1 MIILTTTTYSQAQT
15 GINDK
20 ITSNNEAGLS
30 NKGGYKGIFSD
41 NVGYQ
46 LSFMDN
52 QGWDDSQTQK
62 LPKVT
67 VTKDCKKKILEKTN
81 GSTNIV
87 VATIFRQNSFA
98 GNALNIKA
106 GITGIIDVVCYE
118 LFPYVNGA
126 INPNQINVKNI
137 CNEKVIIY
145 SPLYIEELLKNKAV
159 AVSGQ
164 NPETEFEYL
173 RDYDIFD
180 PDSEIY
186 KDICYPLTFSNASEN
201 IFTTDSFKNYDI
213 SLEQRKKYYFPGNTQ
228 LCPKECNYLG
238 FDKDT
243 VSAICECE
251 FTSHDLYNSATYKEH
266 NDYKS
271 FTFDEEEFNDSK
283 KDNYFTMEVFKC
295 ITLPFRSI
303 GFKNNYG
310 SYLMLALICIIFLSY
325 IILAISG
332 KYHLLSV
339 LELLYNSN
347 IKSMNYIKG
356 SNLGGSNFLN
366 SNQNPYDTR
375 SNNLLLTS
383 QRGLTSNTLLMGNS
397 NLNGSNANKIKVG
410 KKNNTIKDNKNIQI
424 VNQSNLNKNKNKS
437 QKDDLIKVDE
447 IKENDFESEKNSED
461 KERTD
466 IKSINKDISTKNE
479 NDKNEQ
485 KKNESKKSD
494 NEQNEDDVMSEK
506 KNEQNNAEKK
516 NDNNNNNNN
525 NQDEEEEYE
534 EEEDENENENNN
546 NKANPPKKRNSNKN
560 GNGEETKKKKKTPIE
575 IALNVKELRE
585 MMFKNMPQAQ
595 KKDDDDD
602 NENNKNNN
610 GVQNVPQTNMPQN
623 NNGFPFNPFMNPM
636 SFFPPPFPYN
646 NNNNSNNG
654 NNNNNNNNNNNEDIR
669 REYEERSR
677 QREKEFQRELS
688 QLREKERQRELERQ
702 REMEDLRERER
713 QKQRDLDYERERRQR
728 DELFRGYEREKTKKS
743 DKEKDEEIEK
753 QKEEIK
759 KMKKKL
765 EKELK
770 EAQNKGKEQD
780 LELQKELSKVKDAQ
794 REKEIEF
801 EKELLRQKDTL
812 REQFEKEKKEII
824 ERKDKEI
831 QNLREEKDR
840 EIQRLKEDK
849 DREIKNMKDDMDR
862 EKKNQD
868 EKIKQKEKEL
878 KQELKKEKKKV
889 KEAQKM
895 TSNSFFMN
903 NFNPNTTL
911 QQQIMDLNNSLKYEK
926 IETPQIVVPIDSIFT
941 DQELNSMDFNN
952 SCQFDKRTLCQ
963 VYKSYINRK
972 QPLFFLFNYNSSSS
986 GSVSTFQINY
996 TSVKFIIFCIELQ
1009 IYLFFYCT
1017 FFGSHSITDILNN
1030 DFTFK
1035 KKCVFAVILSPVCM
1049 ICKSIIHHFI
1059 YDKMNA
1065 RIAEIKM
1072 RCYTNFI
1079 VGKKPEEVK
1088 VNEFKDFW
1096 ESEGEQQKEI
1106 KEEKKEEMADIQE
1119 IEDDNLPEE
1128 EKERRK
1134 EKYEK
1139 RRLKTLIKDLIE
1151 LFKRKILISIIIIT
1165 PSLFVEWYYVSAFC
1179 AVYKNSQL
1187 TFFLNILISY
1197 GFSNLIPFVYC
1208 MIPTIF
1214 RQDAIK
1220 EESKLTFFISQIF
1233 QII

>member
-1 MIILTTTTYSQAQT
+1 
-15 GINDK
+15 
-20 ITSNNEAGLS
+20 
-30 NKGGYKGIFSD
+30 
-41 NVGYQ
+41 
-46 LSFMDN
+46 
-52 QGWDDSQTQK
+52 
-62 LPKVT
+62 
-67 VTKDCKKKILEKTN
+67 
-81 GSTNIV
+81 
-87 VATIFRQNSFA
+87 
-98 GNALNIKA
+98 
-106 GITGIIDVVCYE
+106 
-118 LFPYVNGA
+118 
-126 INPNQINVKNI
+126 
-137 CNEKVIIY
+137 
-145 SPLYIEELLKNKAV
+145 
-159 AVSGQ
+159 
-164 NPETEFEYL
+164 
-173 RDYDIFD
+173 
-180 PDSEIY
+180 
-186 KDICYPLTFSNASEN
+186 
-201 IFTTDSFKNYDI
+201 
-213 SLEQRKKYYFPGNTQ
+213 
-228 LCPKECNYLG
+228 
-238 FDKDT
+238 
-243 VSAICECE
+243 
-251 FTSHDLYNSATYKEH
+251 
-266 NDYKS
+266 
-271 FTFDEEEFNDSK
+271 
-283 KDNYFTMEVFKC
+283 
-295 ITLPFRSI
+295 
-303 GFKNNYG
+303 
-310 SYLMLALICIIFLSY
+310 
-325 IILAISG
+325 
-332 KYHLLSV
+332 
-339 LELLYNSN
+339 
-347 IKSMNYIKG
+347 
-356 SNLGGSNFLN
+356 
-366 SNQNPYDTR
+366 
-375 SNNLLLTS
+375 
-383 QRGLTSNTLLMGNS
+383 
-397 NLNGSNANKIKVG
+397 
-410 KKNNTIKDNKNIQI
+410 
-424 VNQSNLNKNKNKS
+424 
-437 QKDDLIKVDE
+437 
-447 IKENDFESEKNSED
+447 
-461 KERTD
+461 
-466 IKSINKDISTKNE
+466 
-479 NDKNEQ
+479 
-485 KKNESKKSD
+485 
-494 NEQNEDDVMSEK
+494 
-506 KNEQNNAEKK
+506 
-516 NDNNNNNNN
+516 
-525 NQDEEEEYE
+525 
-534 EEEDENENENNN
+534 
-546 NKANPPKKRNSNKN
+546 
-560 GNGEETKKKKKTPIE
+560 
-575 IALNVKELRE
+575 
-585 MMFKNMPQAQ
+585 
-595 KKDDDDD
+595 
-602 NENNKNNN
+602 
-610 GVQNVPQTNMPQN
+610 
-623 NNGFPFNPFMNPM
+623 
-636 SFFPPPFPYN
+636 
-646 NNNNSNNG
+646 
-654 NNNNNNNNNNNEDIR
+654 
-669 REYEERSR
+669 
-677 QREKEFQRELS
+677 
-688 QLREKERQRELERQ
+688 
-702 REMEDLRERER
+702 
-713 QKQRDLDYERERRQR
+713 
-728 DELFRGYEREKTKKS
+728 
-743 DKEKDEEIEK
+743 
-753 QKEEIK
+753 
-759 KMKKKL
+759 MKKKL

-849 DREIKNMKDDMDR
+849 DREIKNMKDYMDR

-952 SCQFDKRTLCQ
+952 CCQFDKRTLCQ

-1151 LFKRKILISIIIIT
+1151 LFKRKLLISIIIIT

-1220 EESKLTFFISQIF
+1220 EESKLAFFISQIF

>member
-1 MIILTTTTYSQAQT
+1 MIILTTTTYGEAQT
-15 GINDK
+15 EINSK
-20 ITSNNEAGLS
+20 LSLNNEAQLS
-30 NKGGYKGIFSD
+30 NKGGYNEIFSD

-46 LSFMDN
+46 LSFMGN
-52 QGWDDSQTQK
+52 QGLDDSQTKK
-62 LPKVT
+62 LPKVA
-67 VTKDCKKKILEKTN
+67 VTEDCKKKILEKTS

-87 VATIFRQNSFA
+87 VATIFTKKSFN
-98 GNALNIKA
+98 GNTLNIKA
-106 GITGIIDVVCYE
+106 GITGIIDVVYYE

-126 INPNQINVKNI
+126 INRNQINVKNI
-137 CNEKVIIY
+137 CSEKVIIY
-145 SPLYIEELLKNKAV
+145 SPLYIEELLKKKAV
-159 AVSGQ
+159 AVAGQ
-164 NPETEFEYL
+164 NPETEYEYL

-228 LCPKECNYLG
+228 LCPKDCNYLG

-251 FTSHDLYNSATYKEH
+251 FTSYTLGNTAAYTAH

-271 FTFDEEEFNDSK
+271 FTFDEEEFNDTK

-295 ITLPFRSI
+295 IKLPFTSI

-325 IILAISG
+325 IILAVSG

-356 SNLGGSNFLN
+356 SNLGGSNNFLN
-366 SNQNPYDTR
+366 SNQNQYDTR

-397 NLNGSNANKIKVG
+397 NLNGSNANKINVV

-466 IKSINKDISTKNE
+466 IKSINKDISTKIE
-479 NDKNEQ
+479 NNKNEQ
-485 KKNESKKSD
+485 NKNENKKSD
-494 NEQNEDDVMSEK
+494 NEKNEDDVMSEK
-506 KNEQNNAEKK
+506 KNEQNNAEK
-516 NDNNNNNNN
+516 NDNNQN
-525 NQDEEEEYE
+525 EEEEYE
-534 EEEDENENENNN
+534 EEEDENEND
-546 NKANPPKKRNSNKN
+546 NKANPPKKKNSNQ
-560 GNGEETKKKKKTPIE
+560 NGEETKKKKKTPIE

-585 MMFKNMPQAQ
+585 MMLKNMPQAQ
-595 KKDDDDD
+595 KKDDDN

-610 GVQNVPQTNMPQN
+610 GVQNVPQANMPQ

-636 SFFPPPFPYN
+636 SFFPPPFPFN

-654 NNNNNNNNNNNEDIR
+654 NNNNNNNNNEYNIR

-770 EAQNKGKEQD
+770 EAENKGKEQD
-780 LELQKELSKVKDAQ
+780 LELQKELSKVKDEQ
-794 REKEIEF
+794 RQKEIEF

-824 ERKDKEI
+824 EKKDKEI
-831 QNLREEKDR
+831 QTLREEKDK

-849 DREIKNMKDDMDR
+849 DREIKDMKDNMDK
-862 EKKNQD
+862 EKKTQN
-868 EKIKQKEKEL
+868 EKIKKKEKEL
-878 KQELKKEKKKV
+878 KQELKKEKQKV
-889 KEAQKM
+889 KEVQKM

-903 NFNPNTTL
+903 NFNPNATL
-911 QQQIMDLNNSLKYEK
+911 QQQIMDLNNSLKYAEK

-941 DQELNSMDFNN
+941 DQELNSMDFHN

-996 TSVKFIIFCIELQ
+996 TSVKFIIFCIELM

-1035 KKCVFAVILSPVCM
+1035 KKCVFAIILSPICM
-1049 ICKSIIHHFI
+1049 ICKSVIHHFI
-1059 YDKMNA
+1059 YDKMNVK
-1065 RIAEIKM
+1065 IAEIKM

-1079 VGKKPEEVK
+1079 VGKKPEEIK

-1139 RRLKTLIKDLIE
+1139 RRLKILIKDLIE

-1187 TFFLNILISY
+1187 TFFLNIFISY
-1197 GFSNLIPFVYC
+1197 GFSNLIPFFYC
-1208 MIPTIF
+1208 MIPTLF

-1220 EESKLTFFISQIF
+1220 EESKLAFFINQIL